1 MNEAVEVLAPTN
13 PDKLK
18 RAIGAG
24 GKAAFVTKPSKT
36 KRERLVVGWLSDL
49 DSAKHRKELMDLVD
63 LVVGGTDGV
72 PLVLIESKTVRAPSY
87 SALETLTQWAANFGA
102 YLAPD
107 AHAVRRLVNARLVGA
122 EQRYIASALIEG
134 DKLVVWSC
142 EPKRYEVRA
151 SEIPVLARMN
161 AAELATLEL
170 SESGSALH
178 WDAND
183 VDLNLDGI
191 LYYVDPKVRRE
202 QDKASREEAARYA
215 GAIRSLR
222 EERELTQ
229 ADIPGLTER
238 QVRRV
243 EQGESTP
250 RSGTLQKLATAHGLS
265 LDGYLKELAKRSK
278 TRRGRKLREPSKASL
293 RD

>member
-1 MNEAVEVLAPTN
+1 MNEAVEILAPTN

-18 RAIGAG
+18 RVIGIG
-24 GKAAFVTKPSKT
+24 GRASFVTKPSRT
-36 KRERLVVGWLSDL
+36 KRERIVVGWLSDL
-49 DSAKHRKELMDLVD
+49 DSAKHRKELVDIVD
-63 LVVGGTDGV
+63 LVVGGSDGV
-72 PLVLIESKTVRAPSY
+72 PLILIESKAVKAPSY
-87 SALETLTQWAANFGA
+87 SALETLTRWAANFGA

-107 AHAVRRLVNARLVGA
+107 EHAVRRLVNARLVGA

-142 EPKRYEVRA
+142 EPKRYEIRA
-151 SEIPVLARMN
+151 SEIRALAHMS
-161 AAELATLEL
+161 AADLPNFEL

-178 WDAND
+178 WNVGD

-215 GAIRSLR
+215 GAIRTLR
-222 EERELTQ
+222 EEHGLNQ
-229 ADIPGLTER
+229 ADIAGLTER

-250 RSGTLQKLATAHGLS
+250 RSATLRKLAAAHGLS
-265 LDGYLKELAKRSK
+265 LDQYLKELAKRSK
-278 TRRGRKLREPSKASL
+278 TRR
-293 RD
+293 

>member
-1 MNEAVEVLAPTN
+1 MSETVEVLAPTN

-18 RAIGAG
+18 RAVGAG
-24 GKAAFVTKPSKT
+24 SKASFVTKPSRT
-36 KRERLVVGWLSDL
+36 KRERIVVGWLSDL
-49 DSAKHRKELMDLVD
+49 DSVKHRKELVDLVD
-63 LVVGGTDGV
+63 LVVGGSDGV
-72 PLVLIESKTVRAPSY
+72 PLVLIESKTVKAPSY
-87 SALETLTQWAANFGA
+87 AALETLTQWAVSFGA

-107 AHAVRRLVNARLVGA
+107 EHAVRRLVNARLVGA

-142 EPKRYEVRA
+142 EPKRYEIRA
-151 SEIPVLARMN
+151 SAIPALARMS
-161 AAELATLEL
+161 ASDLPDFEL

-178 WDAND
+178 WDAGD

-215 GAIRSLR
+215 GAIRALR
-222 EERELTQ
+222 EERGLTQ
-229 ADIPGLTER
+229 GDIAGLTER

-250 RSGTLQKLATAHGLS
+250 RSQTLRKLATAHGLS

-278 TRRGRKLREPSKASL
+278 ARR
-293 RD
+293 

>member
-1 MNEAVEVLAPTN
+1 MSEAVEILTPTN

-18 RAIGAG
+18 RAVGAG
-24 GKAAFVTKPSKT
+24 GKASFVTKPSKT
-36 KRERLVVGWLSDL
+36 KRERIVVGWLSDL
-49 DSAKHRKELMDLVD
+49 DSVKHRKELVDLVD
-63 LVVGGTDGV
+63 LVVGSEGV
-72 PLVLIESKTVRAPSY
+72 PLVLIESRTVKAPSY

-102 YLAPD
+102 YLAPNE
-107 AHAVRRLVNARLVGA
+107 HAVRRLVNARLVGA

-151 SEIPVLARMN
+151 SQIPALSRMS
-161 AAELATLEL
+161 ASELANFEL

-178 WDAND
+178 WDAGD

-202 QDKASREEAARYA
+202 QDKASREEATKYA
-215 GAIRSLR
+215 GAIRALR
-222 EERELTQ
+222 EERGLTQ
-229 ADIPGLTER
+229 DDIAGLTER

-250 RSGTLQKLATAHGLS
+250 RSETLRKLAAAHGLS
-265 LDGYLKELAKRSK
+265 LDQYLKELAKRSK
-278 TRRGRKLREPSKASL
+278 TRR
-293 RD
+293 

>member
-1 MNEAVEVLAPTN
+1 MSEAVEVLAPTN

-18 RAIGAG
+18 RAIGSG
-24 GKAAFVTKPSKT
+24 GKASFVTKPSKT
-36 KRERLVVGWLSDL
+36 KRERIVVGWLSDL
-49 DSAKHRKELMDLVD
+49 DSVKHRKELVDIVD
-63 LVVGGTDGV
+63 LVVVGGSEGV
-72 PLVLIESKTVRAPSY
+72 PLVLIESKTVKAPSY

-107 AHAVRRLVNARLVGA
+107 EHAVRRLVNARLVGA

-151 SEIPVLARMN
+151 SEIPALARMN
-161 AAELATLEL
+161 ASDLPDFEL

-178 WDAND
+178 WDAGD

-215 GAIRSLR
+215 GAIRALR
-222 EERELTQ
+222 EDRGLTQ
-229 ADIPGLTER
+229 DDIAGLTER

-243 EQGESTP
+243 EQGESAP
-250 RSGTLQKLATAHGLS
+250 RTETLRKLAAAHGLS

-278 TRRGRKLREPSKASL
+278 GRR
-293 RD
+293 

>member
-1 MNEAVEVLAPTN
+1 MSEAVEVLAPTN

-24 GKAAFVTKPSKT
+24 RKASFVTKPSKT
-36 KRERLVVGWLSDL
+36 KRERIVVGWLSDL
-49 DSAKHRKELMDLVD
+49 DSVKRRKELVDIVD
-63 LVVGGTDGV
+63 LVVGGCDGV
-72 PLVLIESKTVRAPSY
+72 PLVLIESKTVKAPSY

-107 AHAVRRLVNARLVGA
+107 ERAVRRLVNARLVGA

-151 SEIPVLARMN
+151 SAIPALARVSTSD
-161 AAELATLEL
+161 LPDFEL

-178 WDAND
+178 WDAGD

-202 QDKASREEAARYA
+202 QDKATRQEAATYA
-215 GAIRSLR
+215 GAIRALR
-222 EERELTQ
+222 ESRGLRQ
-229 ADIPGLTER
+229 DDIAGLTER

-250 RSGTLQKLATAHGLS
+250 RSETLRKLAAAHGLS
-265 LDGYLKELAKRSK
+265 LDGYLKELAKRS
-278 TRRGRKLREPSKASL
+278 RGRR
-293 RD
+293 

>member
-1 MNEAVEVLAPTN
+1 MSEAVEVLAPTN

-24 GKAAFVTKPSKT
+24 AKASFVTKPSRT
-36 KRERLVVGWLSDL
+36 KRERIVVGWLSDL
-49 DSAKHRKELMDLVD
+49 DSVKHRKELVDIVD
-63 LVVGGTDGV
+63 LVVGGSDGV
-72 PLVLIESKTVRAPSY
+72 PLVLIESKTVKAPSY

-107 AHAVRRLVNARLVGA
+107 EHAVRRLVNARLVGA

-142 EPKRYEVRA
+142 EPKRYEIRA
-151 SEIPVLARMN
+151 SEIPALARMSSSD
-161 AAELATLEL
+161 LQDFEL

-178 WDAND
+178 WDASD

-215 GAIRSLR
+215 GAIRALR
-222 EERELTQ
+222 EERGLTQ
-229 ADIPGLTER
+229 GDITGLTER

-250 RSGTLQKLATAHGLS
+250 RSETLRKLAAAHGLS

-278 TRRGRKLREPSKASL
+278 ARR
-293 RD
+293 